1 MHNIKKIN
9 PLIIYQ
15 EEKTTELI
23 KKINK
28 SKIKIIF
35 VLDRNKRLTG
45 SITSGDLRRFLT
57 KKIFLPLS
65 TKLTEKGRL
74 GRYS

>member
-15 EEKTTELI
+15 EEKATELI

-35 VLDRNKRLTG
+35 ALDKNKRLTG
-45 SITSGDLRRFLT
+45 SISSFLQ
-57 KKIFLPLS
+57 KKLIMRQ
-65 TKLTEKGRL
+65 K
-74 GRYS
+74 